1 MKLKTKFALLLLA
14 AIAVLT
20 FSCNQPAKLSPEE
33 VTKLT
38 AAAYVQSYPIIENY
52 KGIYFYGVLK
62 SSPKYV
68 PMNSLL
74 HEAKLYSPSDKFVV
88 SPNND
93 TYYSTGIFDLR
104 AEPVIIKVPEAKE
117 RYYTFQLVSMTT
129 DNFGYIG
136 TNSTGTKAGTYAIT
150 SPNFSGQ
157 LPAGV
162 TEIKSPSEFIVVAG
176 RTAVNA
182 ENPEDSKLAIAQQK
196 KYEVGPIH
204 NFYPDFAIKKVAVI
218 DYPPYQAT
226 DFQNEAF
233 FSKLN
238 FLLQFI
244 KLSDEEQ
251 KIMNG
256 FEKIGV
262 KAGIPYDFYTKNP
275 EFKEAISK
283 GIELGEKRVDSLA
296 TNLGKNVN
304 GWELS
309 STDDYFGTNYALRTG
324 WGKRAIYVNS
334 PKEAYY
340 PSIAVDSNGNKLNG
354 NNQYS
359 ITFSADNLPPAKF
372 FWSLTMYYAE
382 SKLLVENEIKRYS
395 IGDRTKSMKY
405 NKDGSLS
412 VYFGNK
418 KPKEGTA
425 NWLPAP
431 AGNFYMLMRL
441 YGPSEKVLK
450 GEWTPP
456 AISKQLSSNSTNE

>member
-1 MKLKTKFALLLLA
+1 MKMIKFTSFYSTII
-14 AIAVLT
+14 AIILILGACTNSPSRLT
-20 FSCNQPAKLSPEE
+20 PEE

-38 AAAYVQSYPIIENY
+38 ANAYVQSYPIVENY
-52 KGIYFYGVLK
+52 KGLYFYGVLK

-104 AEPVIIKVPEAKE
+104 AEPVIIKVPEVKE

-136 TNSTGTKAGTYAIT
+136 TNSTGTKAGIYAIT
-150 SPNFSGQ
+150 SPNFTGK
-157 LPAGV
+157 LPDGV

-182 ENPEDSKLAIAQQK
+182 ENPDDSNLAIALQK
-196 KYEVGPIH
+196 KYEVGAIH
-204 NFYPDFAIKKVAVI
+204 NFYPNFEVKKVAPI
-218 DYPPYQAT
+218 DFPPYKAT
-226 DFQNEAF
+226 DFQNETF

-244 KLSDEEQ
+244 KLSDDEQ
-251 KIMNG
+251 KIMNR
-256 FEKIGV
+256 FESIGI
-262 KAGIPYDFYTKNP
+262 KAGTQYDFYEKNP
-275 EFKEAISK
+275 ALKEAIKK
-283 GIELGEKRVDSLA
+283 GIELGERRVDSMA

-309 STDDYFGTNYALRTG
+309 STADYFGTNYTLRTG

-340 PSIAVDSNGNKLNG
+340 PSIAVDTDGNKLNG

-359 ITFSADNLPPAKF
+359 ITFSADNLPPAKY

-405 NKDGSLS
+405 NNDGSLTI
-412 VYFGNK
+412 YFGIK
-418 KPKEGTA
+418 KPKEGTG

-431 AGNFYMLMRL
+431 DGDFYMLMRL

-456 AISKQLSSNSTNE
+456 AIIKQVVMK